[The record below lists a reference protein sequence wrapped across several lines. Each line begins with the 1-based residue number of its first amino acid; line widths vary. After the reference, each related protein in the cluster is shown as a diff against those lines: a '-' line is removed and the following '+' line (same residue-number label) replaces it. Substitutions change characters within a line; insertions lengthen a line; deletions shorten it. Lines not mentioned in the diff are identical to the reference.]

1 MRKILW
7 IKDLNMMSDLC
18 HREKKN
24 HAQSIL
30 KKQNKKLEEQKRLGH
45 LKSREAFYALKL

>member
-30 KKQNKKLEEQKRLGH
+30 KKNKTKS
-45 LKSREAFYALKL
+45 LKKKKD